1 MLKATADRILS
12 GDRRSLARA
21 ITLVESE
28 RPDHRA
34 QSLELLSLVRGT
46 DRQALRVGLSGTP
59 GSGKSTLIERL
70 GLMLADGGNRVAVL
84 AVDPSSTQSGGSIL
98 GDKTRMERLARHH
111 NAFIRPSPSR
121 KALGGVST
129 RTREA
134 IALCEAAGFDTII
147 IETIGVGQSE
157 ILVSEMSDIFVLIL
171 SPAGGDELQGVKRG
185 VIEISDFVLV
195 NKADG
200 DLEAAARQTCA
211 EYAGAL
217 RLLNSRPCDPE
228 GVPMAMTI
236 SARLGT
242 GLETA
247 WKEITAL
254 AEWRKCVGFWDSN
267 RIRQAVNWFESEV
280 DSCLLDEIRTF
291 PGLAETRADVAR
303 GVSCGDIDP
312 GEGAVR
318 VVEWFRTRQSLK

>member
-1 MLKATADRILS
+1 MKATAERILA

-34 QSLELLSLVRGT
+34 QSLELLSLLRSS
-46 DRQALRVGLSGTP
+46 DRQGLRVGLSGTP
-59 GSGKSTLIERL
+59 GSGKSTLIEQL
-70 GLMLADGGNRVAVL
+70 GLMLADAENRVAVL
-84 AVDPSSTQSGGSIL
+84 AVDPSSTRSGGSIL

-121 KALGGVST
+121 MALGGVSA
-129 RTREA
+129 RTREV

-147 IETIGVGQSE
+147 IETMGVGQSE
-157 ILVSEMSDIFVLIL
+157 ILVSEMSDVFVLIL
-171 SPAGGDELQGVKRG
+171 GPAGGDELQGVKRG

-217 RLLNSRPCDPE
+217 RLLSSRPCDPD

-236 SARLGT
+236 SARFGT
-242 GLETA
+242 GLATA
-247 WKEITAL
+247 WKQITAL
-254 AEWRKCVGFWDSN
+254 AEWRRRSGFWDSN
-267 RIRQAVNWFESEV
+267 RTRQEVRWFEAEV
-280 DSCLLDEIRTF
+280 DRCLLDEIRTV
-291 PGLAETRADVAR
+291 PGLAEVRTEVAL
-303 GVSCGDIDP
+303 GVSNGGIDP

-318 VVEWFRTRQSLK
+318 VIEWFRTRQSPN

>member
-1 MLKATADRILS
+1 MLPFSPSIRHRHDPAVRFSVT
-12 GDRRSLARA
+12 
-21 ITLVESE
+21 
-28 RPDHRA
+28 RP
-34 QSLELLSLVRGT
+34 VWNG
-46 DRQALRVGLSGTP
+46 
-59 GSGKSTLIERL
+59 
-70 GLMLADGGNRVAVL
+70 
-84 AVDPSSTQSGGSIL
+84 
-98 GDKTRMERLARHH
+98 LARHH

-121 KALGGVST
+121 SAQGGVST

-200 DLEAAARQTCA
+200 DLESAARQTCA

-217 RLLNSRPCDPE
+217 RLLNSRPCDPV

-236 SARLGT
+236 SAKLGT
-242 GLETA
+242 GLEAA

-254 AEWRKCVGFWDSN
+254 AEWRKRSGFWDSN
-267 RIRQAVNWFESEV
+267 RVRQAVSWFESEV
-280 DSCLLDEIRTF
+280 DGCLLDENPCISRPRGN
-291 PGLAETRADVAR
+291 PGRCRPRRSRWRYRPGR
-303 GVSCGDIDP
+303 GCRQGD
-312 GEGAVR
+312 R
-318 VVEWFRTRQSLK
+318 VVSHEAIPDMTSAAA